1 MIVILG
7 YKEEE
12 HAKHIAKHLED
23 IKEEY
28 CFLDTA
34 QYPYDVLFSWN
45 ADCENSGSIVTDNK
59 KIYFSDI
66 KSVYWRNFSGIKNEI
81 IEDGDNTDFLSDMVY
96 RERESALY
104 SLFYSL
110 KINWVNSINAFELHK
125 KKPYLTNLFK
135 KNNIRV
141 PRTLITNDKDSV
153 LDFFESNNEQI
164 ILKPVRGGAYTQKM
178 TKDDFTKDKLSKL
191 IVSPVQFQEYIDGTD
206 IRVYAYQ
213 NEIYAL
219 EIQTDN
225 IDFRT
230 DENARLIPIELPE
243 QVKQDCLKVMKICD
257 LKYSGIDIRLNSK
270 NEYVFIEANPAP
282 MFINVEKKTGYPLT
296 QALINLLVNC

>member
-1 MIVILG
+1 MIIILG

-12 HAKHIAKHLED
+12 HAKHVAKHLEN

-28 CFLDTA
+28 SFLDTA
-34 QYPYDVLFSWN
+34 EYPYNVLFSWN
-45 ADCENSGSIVTDNK
+45 ADSENIGSITIGDK
-59 KIYFSDI
+59 KINFSDI
-66 KSVYWRNFSGIKNEI
+66 KSVYWRNFSGIKYEI
-81 IEDGDNTDFLSDMVY
+81 IKDGDNTDFLSKMVY
-96 RERESALY
+96 RERKSALN

-110 KINWVNSINAFELHK
+110 KANWINSMNAFELHK
-125 KKPYLTNLFK
+125 KKPYLTNLLK

-153 LDFFESNNEQI
+153 IEFFSANNEEI
-164 ILKPVRGGAYTQKM
+164 ILKPVRGGAYTQKI
-178 TKDDFTKDKLSKL
+178 TKDDFTKEKLSKL

-206 IRVYAYQ
+206 IRVYVYKDD
-213 NEIYAL
+213 IYAV
-219 EIQTDN
+219 EIQTDT

-230 DENARLIPIELPE
+230 DINAKLIPIELPE
-243 QVKQDCLKVMKICD
+243 KVKQDCLKVMKICD

-282 MFINVEKKTGYPLT
+282 MFINVEKETGYPLT